1 MLQGVQ
7 QMEKDI
13 TKLSDSELFIS
24 LSEKYIKDE
33 ALNELLKRRW
43 THEQIL
49 ETILRVSNLL
59 PRI

>member
-1 MLQGVQ
+1 
-7 QMEKDI
+7 MEKDI